1 MQGRK
6 DQKNT
11 ECIGLHSPSKSRE
24 YQMKKTVLVSALAIG
39 ASTMFAAPSFADE
52 PYFPIIAKGFS
63 HQFWQAVKLGAEEA
77 AKADG
82 VTITFEGPNT
92 EAEIDKQTDILNAA
106 IAKKPQGLGFAALD
120 SQAQVP
126 ALQKAADAGIPIVA
140 FDSGVDSDL
149 PLTTCTTDNVNAAGA
164 AADKLAEAIGGEG
177 EVAAEIHDQTSAT
190 GIGRRD
196 GFLNRI
202 KEKYPNI
209 TVVEVQY
216 ANDALKAADD
226 IKAMLQAHPNV
237 KGIFASN
244 EGAAIGL
251 AVAIK
256 ESGAK
261 IVGVGY
267 DSGKTQKDAI
277 MDGTLLGSI
286 TQNPVGIG
294 ECVVNSLAKAL
305 KGETLPKI
313 IDTGY
318 YWYDKSNIDDPKIA
332 AVLYD

>member
-1 MQGRK
+1 
-6 DQKNT
+6 
-11 ECIGLHSPSKSRE
+11 
-24 YQMKKTVLVSALAIG
+24 MKKTTTAAILALSAACVFSTG
-39 ASTMFAAPSFADE
+39 AKAQEA
-52 PYFPIIAKGFS
+52 YFPIVAKGFS
-63 HQFWQAVKLGAEEA
+63 HQFWQAVKSGADKA
-77 AKADG
+77 AKANG
-82 VTITFEGPNT
+82 VKITFEGPET
-92 EAEIDKQTDILNAA
+92 EAQIDKQTDILNAA

-120 SQAQVP
+120 SKAQVP
-126 ALQKAADAGIPIVA
+126 ALKKAATAGIPIVA

-149 PLTTCTTDNVNAAGA
+149 PLTTCSTDNKTAAAA
-164 AADKLAEAIGGEG
+164 AADKMAEAIGGKG
-177 EVAAEIHDQTSAT
+177 EIAAEIHDQTSAT

-202 KEKYPNI
+202 KEKYPDI
-209 TVVEVQY
+209 KVVEVQY

-226 IKAMLQAHPNV
+226 IKAMLQAHPNI

-251 AVAIK
+251 AVALK
-256 ESGAK
+256 ESGK
-261 IVGVGY
+261 KVVGIGF

-277 MDGTLLGSI
+277 KNGALLGSI

-294 ECVVNSLAKAL
+294 ECVVNSLAKAV
-305 KGETLPKI
+305 KGEKLPKI

-318 YWYDKSNIDDPKIA
+318 YWYDKNNMNDPKIA

>member
-1 MQGRK
+1 VAAA
-6 DQKNT
+6 
-11 ECIGLHSPSKSRE
+11 C
-24 YQMKKTVLVSALAIG
+24 G
-39 ASTMFAAPSFADE
+39 AATLFSAPSFAADT
-52 PYFPIIAKGFS
+52 YFPIIAKGFS
-63 HQFWQAVKLGAEEA
+63 HQFWQAVKAGAEQA
-77 AKADG
+77 AKEQG

-120 SQAQVP
+120 SKAQVP

-164 AADKLAEAIGGEG
+164 AADKMAEAIGGEG
-177 EVAAEIHDQTSAT
+177 DIAAEIHDQTSAT

-196 GFLNRI
+196 GFVNRI
-202 KEKYPNI
+202 KEKYPKINI
-209 TVVEVQY
+209 VDIKY

-226 IKAMLQAHPNV
+226 IKATLQAYPNL

-244 EGAAIGL
+244 EGSAIGL

-256 ESGAK
+256 ETGAK
-261 IVGVGY
+261 IVGVGF
-267 DSGKTQKDAI
+267 DSGKSQKDAI
-277 MDGTLLGSI
+277 MDGTLIGSI

-294 ECVVNSLAKAL
+294 QCVVDSLAKAI
-305 KGETLPKI
+305 KGETLPKV
-313 IDTGY
+313 IDTGF
-318 YWYDKSNIDDPKIA
+318 YWYDKTNMADPQIA

>member
-1 MQGRK
+1 
-6 DQKNT
+6 
-11 ECIGLHSPSKSRE
+11 
-24 YQMKKTVLVSALAIG
+24 MKKHL
-39 ASTMFAAPSFADE
+39 FAAALLGSTAFSGAAVAEDV
-52 PYFPIIAKGFS
+52 YFPIIAKGFS
-63 HQFWQAVKLGAEEA
+63 HQFWQAVKAGAEEA
-77 AKADG
+77 AARNG

-106 IAKKPQGLGFAALD
+106 IAKNPQGLGFAALD

-126 ALQKAADAGIPIVA
+126 ALQKAADAGIKIVA

-164 AADKLAEAIGGEG
+164 AADKMAEAIGGKG
-177 EVAAEIHDQTSAT
+177 KIAAEIHDQTSAT

-202 KEKYPNI
+202 AEKYPDI
-209 TVVEVQY
+209 EVVSVSY
-216 ANDALKAADD
+216 ANDALKAAED
-226 IKAMLQAHPNV
+226 IKAVLQANPDIV
-237 KGIFASN
+237 GIFASN

-251 AVAIK
+251 AVAMK
-256 ESGAK
+256 ETGAK
-261 IVGVGY
+261 IVGIGY

-294 ECVVNSLAKAL
+294 QCVVDSLAKAI
-305 KGETLPKI
+305 KGEELPKI
-313 IDTGY
+313 VDTGY
-318 YWYDKSNIDDPKIA
+318 YWYDKSNMADPQIA

>member
-1 MQGRK
+1 
-6 DQKNT
+6 
-11 ECIGLHSPSKSRE
+11 
-24 YQMKKTVLVSALAIG
+24 MKKILVASAFALSA
-39 ASTMFAAPSFADE
+39 ATMFSSAAKAEDI
-52 PYFPIIAKGFS
+52 YFPIIAKGFS
-63 HQFWQAVKLGAEEA
+63 HQFWQAVKSGAESA
-77 AKADG
+77 AAANK

-106 IAKKPQGLGFAALD
+106 IAKKPQGIGFAALD
-120 SQAQVP
+120 SQAQIP

-140 FDSGVDSDL
+140 FDSGVEGDL
-149 PLTTCTTDNVNAAGA
+149 PLTTCTTDNVAAAGA
-164 AADKLAEAIGGEG
+164 AADKMAEAIGGEG

-196 GFLNRI
+196 GFVNRL
-202 KEKYPNI
+202 KEKYPKI
-209 TVVEVQY
+209 TLVDIKY

-226 IKAMLQAHPNV
+226 IKATMQAFPNL

-251 AVAIK
+251 AVAKK
-256 ESGAK
+256 ESGSKVIA
-261 IVGVGY
+261 IGY

-277 MDGTLLGSI
+277 NDGTLLGSI

-294 ECVVNSLAKAL
+294 ECVVNSLAMAL
-305 KGETLPKI
+305 KGEKLEKV
-313 IDTGY
+313 IDTGF
-318 YWYDKSNIDDPKIA
+318 YWYDKANMADPKVA

>member
-1 MQGRK
+1 
-6 DQKNT
+6 
-11 ECIGLHSPSKSRE
+11 
-24 YQMKKTVLVSALAIG
+24 MKKILIASAFALSAT
-39 ASTMFAAPSFADE
+39 TMFSTAAKAE
-52 PYFPIIAKGFS
+52 TYFPIIAKGFS
-63 HQFWQAVKLGAEEA
+63 HQFWQAVKAGAEEA
-77 AKADG
+77 AKANG

-106 IAKKPQGLGFAALD
+106 IAKKPAGLGFAALD

-140 FDSGVDSDL
+140 FDSGVESDL

-177 EVAAEIHDQTSAT
+177 EVAAQIHDQTSAT

-196 GFLNRI
+196 GFVNRI
-202 KEKYPNI
+202 KEKYPKI
-209 TVVEVQY
+209 TLVDIKY
-216 ANDALKAADD
+216 ANDALKSADD
-226 IKAMLQAHPNV
+226 IKATLQAYPNL

-256 ESGAK
+256 ETGAK

-267 DSGKTQKDAI
+267 DSGKSQKDAI
-277 MDGTLLGSI
+277 MDGTLIGSI
-286 TQNPVGIG
+286 SQNPVGIG
-294 ECVVNSLAKAL
+294 KCVVESLAKAI
-305 KGETLPKI
+305 KGEKLEKI

-318 YWYDKSNIDDPKIA
+318 VWYDKTNITDPAVA

>member
-1 MQGRK
+1 
-6 DQKNT
+6 
-11 ECIGLHSPSKSRE
+11 
-24 YQMKKTVLVSALAIG
+24 MKKILVASA
-39 ASTMFAAPSFADE
+39 FALSAATAFSSAAKAEDI
-52 PYFPIIAKGFS
+52 YFPIIAKGFS
-63 HQFWQAVKLGAEEA
+63 HQFWQAVKAGAEEA
-77 AKADG
+77 AKANN

-106 IAKKPQGLGFAALD
+106 IAKKPQGIGFAALD
-120 SQAQVP
+120 SQAQIP
-126 ALQKAADAGIPIVA
+126 ALQKAVDAGIPIVA
-140 FDSGVDSDL
+140 FDSGVEGDI
-149 PLTTCTTDNVNAAGA
+149 PLTTCTTDNINAAGA
-164 AADKLAEAIGGEG
+164 AADKMAEAIGGEG

-196 GFLNRI
+196 GFVNRL
-202 KEKYPNI
+202 KEKYPKI
-209 TVVEVQY
+209 TLVDIKY

-226 IKAMLQAHPNV
+226 IKATMQAFPNL

-251 AVAIK
+251 AVAKK
-256 ESGAK
+256 ESGSKVIA
-261 IVGVGY
+261 IGY

-277 MDGTLLGSI
+277 NDGTLLGSI

-294 ECVVNSLAKAL
+294 ECVVNSLAMAL
-305 KGETLPKI
+305 KGEKLEKV

-318 YWYDKSNIDDPKIA
+318 YWYDKANMADPKVA

>member
-1 MQGRK
+1 
-6 DQKNT
+6 
-11 ECIGLHSPSKSRE
+11 
-24 YQMKKTVLVSALAIG
+24 MKKSLLVAAAFGAVALF
-39 ASTMFAAPSFADE
+39 SAPSFAADT
-52 PYFPIIAKGFS
+52 YFPIIAKGFS
-63 HQFWQAVKLGAEEA
+63 HQFWQAVKAGAEQA
-77 AKADG
+77 AKEQG

-120 SQAQVP
+120 SKAQVP

-164 AADKLAEAIGGEG
+164 AADKMAEAIGGEG
-177 EVAAEIHDQTSAT
+177 DIAAEIHDQTSAT

-196 GFLNRI
+196 GFVNRI
-202 KEKYPNI
+202 KEKYPKINI
-209 TVVEVQY
+209 VDIKY

-226 IKAMLQAHPNV
+226 IKATLQAYPNL

-251 AVAIK
+251 AVAKK
-256 ESGAK
+256 ETGSK
-261 IVGVGY
+261 IVAIGY

-294 ECVVNSLAKAL
+294 QCVVNSLAKAV
-305 KGETLPKI
+305 KGEKLEKI
-313 IDTGY
+313 MDTGF
-318 YWYDKSNIDDPKIA
+318 YWYDKSNMADPKIA

>member
-1 MQGRK
+1 
-6 DQKNT
+6 
-11 ECIGLHSPSKSRE
+11 
-24 YQMKKTVLVSALAIG
+24 MKRVLIATVAALSAA
-39 ASTMFAAPSFADE
+39 TMFSTGARAAE
-52 PYFPIIAKGFS
+52 TYFPIIAKGFS
-63 HQFWQAVKLGAEEA
+63 HQFWQAVKLGAENA

-82 VTITFEGPNT
+82 VTITFEGPET
-92 EAEIDKQTDILNAA
+92 EAMIDKQTDILNAA

-126 ALQKAADAGIPIVA
+126 ALKKAADAGIPIVA

-149 PLTTCTTDNVNAAGA
+149 PLTTCSTDNMAAAAA
-164 AADKLAEAIGGEG
+164 AADKMAEAIGGEG
-177 EVAAEIHDQTSAT
+177 EIAAEIHDQTSAT

-196 GFLNRI
+196 GFLNQI
-202 KEKYPNI
+202 KEKYPKI

-226 IKAMLQAHPNV
+226 IKAMLQAHPNI

-251 AVAIK
+251 SVALK

-261 IVGVGY
+261 VVGIGF
-267 DSGKTQKDAI
+267 DSGKSQKDAI
-277 MDGTLLGSI
+277 NSGLLLGSI

-294 ECVVNSLAKAL
+294 ECVVHSLSKAI
-305 KGETLPKI
+305 KGEKLEKV
-313 IDTGY
+313 IDTGF
-318 YWYDKSNIDDPKIA
+318 YWYDKSNMSDPKIA

>member
-1 MQGRK
+1 
-6 DQKNT
+6 
-11 ECIGLHSPSKSRE
+11 
-24 YQMKKTVLVSALAIG
+24 MKRMLTATVVALSAATMFSTTALAD
-39 ASTMFAAPSFADE
+39 T
-52 PYFPIIAKGFS
+52 YFPIIAKGFS
-63 HQFWQAVKLGAEEA
+63 HQFWQAVKLGAENA
-77 AKADG
+77 AKANN
-82 VTITFEGPNT
+82 VTITFEGPET
-92 EAEIDKQTDILNAA
+92 EAMIDKQTDILNAA

-126 ALQKAADAGIPIVA
+126 ALKKAADAGIPIVA

-149 PLTTCTTDNVNAAGA
+149 PLTTCSTDNMAAAAA
-164 AADKLAEAIGGEG
+164 AADAMAKAIGEEG
-177 EVAAEIHDQTSAT
+177 EIAAEIHDQTSAT

-209 TVVEVQY
+209 QVVEVQY

-226 IKAMLQAHPNV
+226 IKAMLQAHPNI
-237 KGIFASN
+237 KGVFASN

-251 AVAIK
+251 SVAIK

-261 IVGVGY
+261 IVGIGF
-267 DSGKTQKDAI
+267 DSGKSQKDAI
-277 MDGTLLGSI
+277 NSGLLLGSI

-294 ECVVNSLAKAL
+294 ECVVNSLAKAI
-305 KGETLPKI
+305 KGEKLEKV
-313 IDTGY
+313 IDTGF
-318 YWYDKSNIDDPKIA
+318 YWYDKSNMSDPKIA

>member
-1 MQGRK
+1 
-6 DQKNT
+6 
-11 ECIGLHSPSKSRE
+11 
-24 YQMKKTVLVSALAIG
+24 MKKSL
-39 ASTMFAAPSFADE
+39 FAAALLGAAAMFSAPTYAE
-52 PYFPIIAKGFS
+52 EVYFPIIAKGFS
-63 HQFWQAVKLGAEEA
+63 HQFWQAVKAGAEQA
-77 AKADG
+77 AKDNG

-140 FDSGVDSDL
+140 FDSGVESDL

-164 AADKLAEAIGGEG
+164 AADKMAEAIGGEG
-177 EVAAEIHDQTSAT
+177 DIAAEIHDQTSAT

-196 GFLNRI
+196 GFVNRI
-202 KEKYPNI
+202 KEKYPKINI
-209 TVVEVQY
+209 VDIKY

-226 IKAMLQAHPNV
+226 IKATLQAYPNL

-251 AVAIK
+251 AVAKK
-256 ESGAK
+256 ETGSK
-261 IVGVGY
+261 IVAIGY

-294 ECVVNSLAKAL
+294 QCVVNSLAKAI
-305 KGETLPKI
+305 KGEKLEKI
-313 IDTGY
+313 VDTGY
-318 YWYDKSNIDDPKIA
+318 YWYDKTNIDDPKIA

>member
-1 MQGRK
+1 
-6 DQKNT
+6 
-11 ECIGLHSPSKSRE
+11 
-24 YQMKKTVLVSALAIG
+24 MKKTLLTSALALG
-39 ASTMFAAPSFADE
+39 LAFGAAPSFAQE
-52 PYFPIIAKGFS
+52 TYFPIIAKGFS
-63 HQFWQAVKLGAEEA
+63 HQFWQAVKAGAEEA
-77 AKADG
+77 AARNG

-106 IAKKPQGLGFAALD
+106 IAKAPAGLGFAALD

-140 FDSGVDSDL
+140 FDSGVESDL
-149 PLTTCTTDNVNAAGA
+149 PLTTCTTDNMA
-164 AADKLAEAIGGEG
+164 AAATAADGLAKAIGESGKI
-177 EVAAEIHDQTSAT
+177 AAVIHDQTSAT

-202 KEKYPNI
+202 KEAYPNI
-209 TVVEVQY
+209 EVVDVQY
-216 ANDALKAADD
+216 ANDALKATDNV
-226 IKAMLQAHPNV
+226 KAMLQANPDI

-244 EGAAIGL
+244 EGSAIGL

-256 ESGAK
+256 ESGAA
-261 IVGVGY
+261 IVGVGF

-277 MDGTLLGSI
+277 MDGTLIGAV

-294 ECVVNSLAKAL
+294 QCVVDSLAKAL
-305 KGETLPKI
+305 KGEELPKV
-313 IDTGY
+313 IDTGF
-318 YWYDKSNIDDPKIA
+318 YWYDKTNMTEEKIA

>member
-1 MQGRK
+1 
-6 DQKNT
+6 
-11 ECIGLHSPSKSRE
+11 
-24 YQMKKTVLVSALAIG
+24 MKKSLFAAALLG
-39 ASTMFAAPSFADE
+39 AAAAFSAPSFADE
-52 PYFPIIAKGFS
+52 TYFPIIAKGFS
-63 HQFWQAVKLGAEEA
+63 HQFWQAVKAGAEQA
-77 AKADG
+77 AKEQG
-82 VTITFEGPNT
+82 VSITFEGPNT

-120 SQAQVP
+120 SKAQIP

-140 FDSGVDSDL
+140 FDSGVEGDL

-196 GFLNRI
+196 GFVNRL
-202 KEKYPNI
+202 KEKWPKI
-209 TVVEVQY
+209 TLVDIKY
-216 ANDALKAADD
+216 ANDALKATDD
-226 IKAMLQAHPNV
+226 IKATLQAYPNL

-251 AVAIK
+251 AVAMK
-256 ESGAK
+256 ETGAK

-294 ECVVNSLAKAL
+294 QCVVNSLAKAL
-305 KGETLPKI
+305 KGEKLEKV

-318 YWYDKSNIDDPKIA
+318 YWYDKTNMADPQVA

>member
-1 MQGRK
+1 MK
-6 DQKNT
+6 KILIASAFALSAT
-11 ECIGLHSPSKSRE
+11 TMFVAPSK
-24 YQMKKTVLVSALAIG
+24 
-39 ASTMFAAPSFADE
+39 AADV
-52 PYFPIIAKGFS
+52 YFPIIAKGFS
-63 HQFWQAVKLGAEEA
+63 HQFWQAVKAGAEEA
-77 AKADG
+77 AKANG

-106 IAKKPQGLGFAALD
+106 IAKKPQGIGFAALD
-120 SQAQVP
+120 SKAQIP

-149 PLTTCTTDNVNAAGA
+149 PLTTCTTDNINAAGA
-164 AADKLAEAIGGEG
+164 AADKMAEFIGGEG
-177 EVAAEIHDQTSAT
+177 EIAAEIHDQTSAT

-196 GFLNRI
+196 GFVNRI
-202 KEKYPNI
+202 KEKYPKI
-209 TVVEVQY
+209 TIVDIKY

-226 IKAMLQAHPNV
+226 IKATLQAYPNL

-251 AVAIK
+251 AVAMK
-256 ESGAK
+256 ETKSK
-261 IVGVGY
+261 IVGIGY

-277 MDGTLLGSI
+277 MDGTLAGSI

-294 ECVVNSLAKAL
+294 KCVVESLAKAI
-305 KGETLPKI
+305 KGEKLEKVM
-313 IDTGY
+313 DTGY
-318 YWYDKSNIDDPKIA
+318 YWYDKTNITDPKVA

>member
-1 MQGRK
+1 
-6 DQKNT
+6 
-11 ECIGLHSPSKSRE
+11 
-24 YQMKKTVLVSALAIG
+24 MKKTV
-39 ASTMFAAPSFADE
+39 FAAALLGATALFAGPSLADQ

-63 HQFWQAVKLGAEEA
+63 HQFWQAVKQGAESA
-77 AKADG
+77 ATANG

-177 EVAAEIHDQTSAT
+177 EVAAQIHDQTSAT

-196 GFLNRI
+196 GFVNRI
-202 KEKYPNI
+202 KEKYPKI
-209 TVVEVQY
+209 TIVDIKY
-216 ANDALKAADD
+216 ANDALKATDD
-226 IKAMLQAHPNV
+226 IKATLQAFPNL

-244 EGAAIGL
+244 EGTAVGL
-251 AVAIK
+251 AVALK
-256 ESGAK
+256 ETGAK
-261 IVGVGY
+261 VVGVGY
-267 DSGKTQKDAI
+267 DSGKSQKDAI
-277 MDGTLLGSI
+277 MEGVLIGSI

-294 ECVVNSLAKAL
+294 ECVVNSLAKAI
-305 KGETLPKI
+305 KGEKLPKI
-313 IDTGY
+313 IDTGF
-318 YWYDKSNIDDPKIA
+318 YWYDKTNMNDPKIA

>member
-1 MQGRK
+1 
-6 DQKNT
+6 
-11 ECIGLHSPSKSRE
+11 
-24 YQMKKTVLVSALAIG
+24 MKKTLLLAAVLG
-39 ASTMFAAPSFADE
+39 TGTMFSVPSFADDI
-52 PYFPIIAKGFS
+52 YFPIIAKGFG
-63 HQFWQAVKLGAEEA
+63 HQFWQAVNSGAKEA
-77 AKADG
+77 AAANG

-106 IAKKPQGLGFAALD
+106 IAKKPQGIGFAALD
-120 SQAQVP
+120 SKAQVA

-140 FDSGVDSDL
+140 FDSGVESDL

-164 AADKLAEAIGGEG
+164 AADKMAEAIGDEG
-177 EVAAEIHDQTSAT
+177 DIALEIHDQTSAT

-196 GFLNRI
+196 GFVNRI
-202 KEKYPNI
+202 KEKHPRVNI
-209 TVVEVQY
+209 VDIKY
-216 ANDALKAADD
+216 ANDALKATDD
-226 IKAMLQAHPNV
+226 IKATIQAYPNL

-256 ESGAK
+256 ETKAK
-261 IVGVGY
+261 IVGVGF

-277 MDGTLLGSI
+277 NDGLLIGSI

-294 ECVVNSLAKAL
+294 KCVVDSLAKAL
-305 KGETLPKI
+305 KGEKLEKV

-318 YWYDKSNIDDPKIA
+318 YWYDKTNMADPKVA

>member
-1 MQGRK
+1 
-6 DQKNT
+6 
-11 ECIGLHSPSKSRE
+11 
-24 YQMKKTVLVSALAIG
+24 MKKLLIASA
-39 ASTMFAAPSFADE
+39 FAFSAATALSGMAKAEDV
-52 PYFPIIAKGFS
+52 YFPIIAKGFS
-63 HQFWQAVKLGAEEA
+63 HQFWQAVKSGAEQA
-77 AKADG
+77 AKDNG
-82 VTITFEGPNT
+82 VKITFEGPET
-92 EAEIDKQTDILNAA
+92 EAQIDKQTDILNAA
-106 IAKKPQGLGFAALD
+106 IAKKPQGIGFAALD
-120 SQAQVP
+120 SKAQVP
-126 ALQKAADAGIPIVA
+126 VLKKAADAGIPIVA

-202 KEKYPNI
+202 KEKYPKI

-226 IKAMLQAHPNV
+226 IKAMIQAHPNL
-237 KGIFASN
+237 KGIFGSN
-244 EGAAIGL
+244 EGTAIGL
-251 AVAIK
+251 AVALK
-256 ESGAK
+256 ETKSK

-267 DSGKTQKDAI
+267 DSGKTQKEAI
-277 MDGTLLGSI
+277 LNGTLLGSI

-294 ECVVNSLAKAL
+294 QCVVNSLAKAI
-305 KGETLPKI
+305 KGEKLEKV

-318 YWYDKSNIDDPKIA
+318 YWYDKSNITDPKVA

>member
-1 MQGRK
+1 
-6 DQKNT
+6 
-11 ECIGLHSPSKSRE
+11 
-24 YQMKKTVLVSALAIG
+24 MKKSLFAAALLG
-39 ASTMFAAPSFADE
+39 AVAMSSAPSFAADI
-52 PYFPIIAKGFS
+52 YFPIIAKGFS
-63 HQFWQAVKLGAEEA
+63 HQFWQAVKAGAEQA
-77 AKADG
+77 AKDNG

-120 SQAQVP
+120 SKAQVP

-164 AADKLAEAIGGEG
+164 AADKLAEAIGDEG
-177 EVAAEIHDQTSAT
+177 DVIAEIHDQTSAT

-196 GFLNRI
+196 GFVNRM
-202 KEKYPNI
+202 KEKHPKINI
-209 TVVEVQY
+209 VEIQY

-226 IKAMLQAHPNV
+226 IKAMLQAHPSV
-237 KGIFASN
+237 KGVFASN

-251 AVAIK
+251 AVAITETK
-256 ESGAK
+256 AK

-277 MDGTLLGSI
+277 MSGALLGSI

-294 ECVVNSLAKAL
+294 QCVVNSLAKAL
-305 KGETLPKI
+305 KGEKLEKI

-318 YWYDKSNIDDPKIA
+318 YWYDKSNITDPKVA